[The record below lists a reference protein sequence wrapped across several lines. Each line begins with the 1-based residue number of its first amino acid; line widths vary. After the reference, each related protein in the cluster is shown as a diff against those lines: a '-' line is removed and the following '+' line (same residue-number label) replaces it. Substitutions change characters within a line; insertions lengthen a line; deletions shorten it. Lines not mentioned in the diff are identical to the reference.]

1 LDNLI
6 CTDKMDRRT
15 RKTKKAV
22 KNALMV
28 LLSKND
34 ITKISIKDIADLAD
48 INRKTFYA
56 YYQDVFAVVDEIE
69 KEVIERLT
77 HIIDENDIAE
87 IVSDPYQMY
96 GHIMR
101 LLDED
106 RVFYELLVNSSSFGT
121 ILDKITKV
129 IKEKISIALMSKTT
143 VDSLML
149 NFIVDFLAGG
159 FVLVF
164 KEWFNSTRQISL
176 EDLSKQLSIIL
187 SNGITVILK

>member
-1 LDNLI
+1 MDNLI